1 MTQHQTNRD
10 LVGNIVNVPKG
21 VIMHQVNC
29 QNAMGAGVARSL
41 YEAYPQVKER
51 YHMLTHDPRFNTPEK
66 RFGLVQPVTISKDL
80 IILNSFSQFDF
91 GNSQYSGIVYTDE
104 NALMNNLLKLD
115 QFAKERNLPAY
126 VPGRIGCGLAGGD
139 WNKIEN
145 FILNETDINIVTFEP
160 NKQYGTAAP
169 KPRYQPNMNQN
180 QPNF

>member
-41 YEAYPQVKER
+41 YEAYPLVKER
-51 YHMLTHDPRFNTPEK
+51 YHMLAHDPRFNTPEK
-66 RFGLVQPVTISKDL
+66 RFSLVQPVTISKDL

-91 GNSQYSGIVYTDE
+91 GNSKYSGIIYTDE

-115 QFAKERNLPAY
+115 QFAKDRNLPAY

-145 FILNETDINIVTFEP
+145 FILNETNINIVTFEP

-169 KPRYQPNMNQN
+169 KPRFQPNMNQN

>member
-1 MTQHQTNRD
+1 M
-10 LVGNIVNVPKG
+10 
-21 VIMHQVNC
+21 
-29 QNAMGAGVARSL
+29 
-41 YEAYPQVKER
+41 
-51 YHMLTHDPRFNTPEK
+51 
-66 RFGLVQPVTISKDL
+66 

-91 GNSQYSGIVYTDE
+91 GNSKYSGIVYTDE
-104 NALMNNLLKLD
+104 NTLMNNLLKLD
-115 QFAKERNLPAY
+115 QFAKDRNLPAY

-160 NKQYGTAAP
+160 NKQYGTTAP